1 MSKKR
6 SKRQKKAKDLD
17 ALEQINLNAAG
28 IDIGAEE
35 VYVAVP
41 KGRDDESVRSFP
53 TFTADLHRLAN
64 WLAKCGIETIA
75 MESTG
80 VYWIPLFEILES
92 RGFEVYLV
100 NAHHIKNVSGRKSD
114 VLDCQWIQQLHTYG
128 LLQPSFRPPEQICA
142 IRSLVRHRDM
152 LIKYRSAHIQHMQK
166 ALTVMN
172 LRLTNVLSDIT
183 GVTGMKIIR
192 SIMAGERNPEV
203 LASYR
208 HSNCA
213 KSQEEIAKS
222 LEGNYKREHL
232 FALKQA
238 LELYDF
244 YDRQLRDCDVELE
257 TLYQEFDLPDEPST
271 PPPDARKRK
280 RRKNQ
285 PHFDLAQSLYRM
297 AGVDL
302 TQVDGLEAMTVQDIL
317 SEIGTDMNPWPTV
330 KHFASWLRL
339 SPNNK
344 VTGGKVKQ
352 RGTLPSQNRA
362 NTAFRMAAQSL
373 ARSDCALGSFYRRI
387 RARHGGPKA
396 VTATAHKLARIVY
409 FMLKN
414 RQPYH
419 DPGADYY
426 EEQYRIRAIR
436 NLQRRAS
443 KLGMR
448 LEPVGVT

>member
-1 MSKKR
+1 MSQKR
-6 SKRQKKAKDLD
+6 DKRQNKEREID

-35 VYVAVP
+35 IYVAVP
-41 KGRDDESVRSFP
+41 KGRNDESVRSFL
-53 TFTADLHRLAN
+53 TFTADLQQLAD
-64 WLAKCGIETIA
+64 WLAACDIETVA

-80 VYWIPLFEILES
+80 VYWIPLYEILES

-100 NAHHIKNVSGRKSD
+100 NARHIKNVSGRKSD

-142 IRSLVRHRDM
+142 VRSLVRHRDM

-192 SIMAGERNPEV
+192 AIVAGERDPQV

-208 HSNCA
+208 HGACA
-213 KSQEEIAKS
+213 KSETEIAKS
-222 LEGNYKREHL
+222 LEGHYKREHL

-244 YDRQLRDCDVELE
+244 YDRQLHDCDAELE
-257 TLYQEFDLPDEPST
+257 AMYQEFDLPDEPGT
-271 PPPDARKRK
+271 PPPDPRKSK

-285 PHFDLAQSLYRM
+285 PYFDLAQSLYRM
-297 AGVDL
+297 TGVDL
-302 TQVDGLEAMTVQDIL
+302 TQIDGLDALTVQTIL
-317 SEIGTDMNPWPTV
+317 SEVGTDMSPWPTV
-330 KHFASWLRL
+330 KHFSSWLRL

-352 RGTLPSQNRA
+352 RGTQPSKNRA
-362 NTAFRMAAQSL
+362 NTAFRVAAQSL
-373 ARSDCALGSFYRRI
+373 ARSDCALGAFYRRI
-387 RARHGGPKA
+387 RARHGSPKA

-443 KLGMR
+443 KLGIR